1 MQTRRRT
8 MTMTTTTASHWGAA
22 DFPKWLY
29 YCASRARRRQG
40 VCKEEW
46 ISRKENKQSLR
57 ASFRMPYINSFK
69 KALFSNLYIILLDH
83 CHPFWHP
90 LCVYLSC
97 TAIIPYNYNNTLPW
111 AIRTAGI
118 LILILWPVADGSRP
132 PRRITEYYYYLCCAN

>member
-57 ASFRMPYINSFK
+57 ASFRMPYINSLK
-69 KALFSNLYIILLDH
+69 KAFFELVHNSSWPLPSLLT
-83 CHPFWHP
+83 PT
-90 LCVYLSC
+90 LCVPICLF
-97 TAIIPYNYNNTLPW
+97 AIIPNNHNNTLPW

-118 LILILWPVADGSRP
+118 LILILWPVADGFRP